1 MEQNNNQ
8 ESLNSIKN
16 ESIKDKIIKEKK
28 SLDTLLRF
36 YPLILS
42 GISFFSVIVY
52 FIHFGLGIKYFPAL
66 SGSDVFY
73 FGGLILSI
81 SFIIFFFFFIFPSA
95 CYPSY
100 HNNKSIISFTNI
112 SFVISVFIPLSF
124 TSYLAFFYLT
134 LLITDYNKILLDDHM
149 MIVFSIVI
157 SLSYILCC
165 MAIEKKE
172 LIEWIIVP
180 FSLAVL
186 CLAYS
191 IYKFFSINNI
201 DEAYLNILLF
211 LLSSV
216 GFITILPSFLYL
228 SKKIYSNNDYRWLLL
243 SMLIVASTYSP
254 IVFANWIAGWLEIS
268 NINYKYIVIEKSALG
283 AISDR
288 IHQNGKNIGKCKTYY
303 EEDKVSDAIK
313 LYNIKALSTLGK
325 FYYLETIDCE
335 KDEKIRFEIDAS
347 KIISRQK

>member
-8 ESLNSIKN
+8 ESLNSIKD
-16 ESIKDKIIKEKK
+16 ESVEDKIIKEKK

-81 SFIIFFFFFIFPSA
+81 SFIIFFFFFIFPFA

-112 SFVISVFIPLSF
+112 SFVIFVISVFIPLFF
-124 TSYLAFFYLT
+124 TSYSAFFYLT
-134 LLITDYNKILLDDHM
+134 LLITDYNKILLDDNM
-149 MIVFSIVI
+149 MIVFYIVI
-157 SLSYILCC
+157 SFSYMLCC

-172 LIEWIIVP
+172 LFEWIMAP
-180 FSLAVL
+180 FLVL

-201 DEAYLNILLF
+201 DETYLNILLF
-211 LLSSV
+211 FLSSV
-216 GFITILPSFLYL
+216 GFIIILPLFLLL
-228 SKKIYSNNDYRWLLL
+228 SEKIYSNNDYIWLLL

-254 IVFANWIAGWLEIS
+254 IVFANWIASWLEIS
-268 NINYKYIVIEKSALG
+268 NVSYKYIVIEKSALG
-283 AISDR
+283 AISDK
-288 IHQNGKNIGKCKTYY
+288 IYQNDKNIGKCKTYY
-303 EEDKVSDAIK
+303 EEDKVSGTIK
-313 LYNIKALSTLGK
+313 LHNIKALSTLGK
-325 FYYLETIDCE
+325 FYYLET
-335 KDEKIRFEIDAS
+335 KDGTKFELDAS
-347 KIISRQK
+347 KIISREK